1 MSRQSGIELLRIV
14 AMVLIVAH
22 HFVVHGVLELPI
34 DCNSLTEVFNTFWC
48 GLIGSFG
55 KVGVHIFILI
65 TGYFN
70 ILKDFR
76 LSKALNIYLK
86 TICYASIIFII
97 GSFWEN
103 HEQYAKV
110 CDYWFIK
117 NYLFLYLLTPLIN
130 WTIKLLNKKQL
141 DIILF
146 LCILITFIPSLFYKF
161 NLGHLGTFAVLYFVG
176 AYYQIRPL
184 NLSNK
189 FYIAISGCTILYL
202 LFYIIS
208 NIGYNTMVS
217 NSITANMSL
226 YSIFTFILAI
236 SIFNWFLN
244 LKIENNNLIN
254 GIASSVFGVYLI
266 HDNTLIFPLIWN
278 KLLSVSTY
286 IDKTYFAL
294 YSLVLIALVF
304 LVCVVLDKI
313 LMKIFGKLIQNIS
326 KYFDEKLNFILD
338 LKK

>member
-1 MSRQSGIELLRIV
+1 MSRQSNVELLRIV
-14 AMVLIVAH
+14 AMILIVAH
-22 HFVVHGVLELPI
+22 HFVVHGALEVPVY
-34 DCNSLTEVFNTFWC
+34 CGSLTEVFNAFWC

-55 KVGVHIFILI
+55 KVGVHIFIII

-76 LSKALNIYLK
+76 ISKALNIYLK
-86 TICYASIIFII
+86 TICYASIIFIL
-97 GSFWEN
+97 GGFLGKQAQFAN
-103 HEQYAKV
+103 V

-117 NYLFLYLLTPLIN
+117 NYLFLYLLTPLLN

-141 DIILF
+141 DMILF
-146 LCILITFIPSLFYKF
+146 LSILITFIPPLFCKF
-161 NLGHLGTFAVLYFVG
+161 NLGHLGTFAVLYFIG
-176 AYYQIRPL
+176 AYYQIRQL

-189 FYIAISGCTILYL
+189 FYMTILGCT
-202 LFYIIS
+202 LFYLVYYLIS

-217 NSITANMSL
+217 NSITANISL
-226 YSIFTFILAI
+226 YSLFTFILAI
-236 SIFNWFLN
+236 SIFNLFLN

-266 HDNTLIFPLIWN
+266 HDNALIYPLIWN

-294 YSLVLIALVF
+294 YSLITVAGVF
-304 LVCVVLDKI
+304 LVCVALDKI
-313 LMKIFGKLIQNIS
+313 LMKLLGKLIRNTS
-326 KYFDEKLNFILD
+326 KYVDEKLHFIPY
-338 LKK
+338 LKR